1 MHFTHK
7 RTTYV
12 NGQQCFQYRLDNGDF
27 IAYMN
32 YGQYSDINMKTF
44 YYSQS
49 LKNWYEIPEPSGSTY
64 NHTDL
69 DFIMEA
75 FWSVVFTTTRYCT
88 PLEDA
93 VILIEGKD
101 FDGVTSSRASAGV
114 FILIDLV
121 PGGKALKITK
131 KAGYALSAASPV
143 VRKTVTA
150 LYKTQRSLRK
160 QYKLT
165 ISTMSAARKG
175 NFGEICTDLDFYEK
189 GYDVLHVNR
198 VNSID
203 SPIQQGIDH
212 IFKNPQTGEFIIVES
227 KFHGTGGLSTLVD
240 GTRQMS
246 DTWIRG
252 GHTLNTNN
260 RLWMALGQ
268 DTSLYN
274 QVAYNY
280 KRVIAYVQPDGTIN
294 YKYVSSDGY
303 EISTPFLN

>member
-1 MHFTHK
+1 
-7 RTTYV
+7 
-12 NGQQCFQYRLDNGDF
+12 
-27 IAYMN
+27 
-32 YGQYSDINMKTF
+32 
-44 YYSQS
+44 
-49 LKNWYEIPEPSGSTY
+49 
-64 NHTDL
+64 
-69 DFIMEA
+69 
-75 FWSVVFTTTRYCT
+75 
-88 PLEDA
+88 
-93 VILIEGKD
+93 
-101 FDGVTSSRASAGV
+101 
-114 FILIDLV
+114 
-121 PGGKALKITK
+121 
-131 KAGYALSAASPV
+131 
-143 VRKTVTA
+143 
-150 LYKTQRSLRK
+150 
-160 QYKLT
+160 
-165 ISTMSAARKG
+165 MSAARKG